1 MIVDGIIKWNKE
13 RINKLYQQGLKIDN
27 FVKSMIL
34 LCEIVF
40 KECFDAF

>member
-1 MIVDGIIKWNKE
+1 MIIDVIIKWNKE
-13 RINKLYQQGLKIDN
+13 RIKKLHQQGLKIDN
-27 FVKSMIL
+27 FVKLMIL